1 MIVTFVSVLLG
12 VDKFT
17 SNVNGVPSV
26 AFVSFTLIVAVSSSM
41 IVPVPVSL
49 LPGIEAVIVNVSSVS
64 DIESSVELTSTVT
77 PVEPAGIVTV
87 IFVSV

>member
-1 MIVTFVSVLLG
+1 
-12 VDKFT
+12 
-17 SNVNGVPSV
+17 
-26 AFVSFTLIVAVSSSM
+26 M